1 MTKVHWLQRA
11 TLWTAFLVSVQPHSV
26 QKRVSWSPQPCV
38 LVWSLKR
45 LSELLSVSFRALLSL
60 TTNYKRSKMFSCLIC
75 DLHEFCPNPVVKP
88 AEEVGEQS
96 IMQFPPWLV
105 LHSEQF
111 VFFTFQEIQSL
122 EWGDYAGITS
132 IFFKEKKIYSSHDFI
147 GNLGSICWN
156 DLQVRRKIVY

>member
-111 VFFTFQEIQSL
+111 VFFTSLWEFIAILYPYWGLSLSIYQECPFSFKSL
-122 EWGDYAGITS
+122 FT
-132 IFFKEKKIYSSHDFI
+132 
-147 GNLGSICWN
+147 
-156 DLQVRRKIVY
+156 